1 MADKIVVDPAWVRQH
16 AQVMNRIKGVIDDS
30 ALAGVADHYA
40 GSMGSGTVAGKL
52 SDVMSNWTQE
62 RAKLSDQLGKLGQFA
77 DTTARSF
84 ERLDQGYAD
93 ALNGRKTS

>member
-1 MADKIVVDPAWVRQH
+1 MADRIVGDPARARQH
-16 AQVMNRIKGVIDDS
+16 AQASNRIKAGIDDS

-52 SDVMSNWTQE
+52 SDVMGNWTQE

-77 DTTARSF
+77 NATAQSF